1 VLGGLVAALLA
12 ENRRT
17 DSRWHGYLTF
27 LHEVFDSVRES
38 ALFWPLP
45 FLGAL
50 NATVG
55 LDFLISAAQAHRG
68 AAALLDELPELLAS
82 GGTASDPTQGAQP
95 IFDAEMHWAVTT
107 ALCRGILDPKSGLWQ
122 LLPGSELLKRGDSRT
137 ANVHLRRG
145 VPGGSLPASSV
156 EGGWSLV
163 ATRAVGAGEA
173 LVIDGKMGNLELL
186 VRGWAALE
194 ANGHGPVIPL
204 ASFGNGVL
212 EVAEV
217 LADAARDTQGGSKSH
232 DEAHV
237 RVGAKWHQWRCKE
250 ELRTPRI
257 SCDLD
262 SSAFPR
268 ALVICIAYSIR
279 LLELSAGP
287 VENADWSETSKG
299 VDVGTDSGFR
309 ELESGFDDTWKD
321 RVLHRAYGLIA
332 QGCESAEN
340 GTELRLC
347 SFLSIMV
354 ALVPRRPCAIHFLMP
369 PTRWSVA

>member
-1 VLGGLVAALLA
+1 
-12 ENRRT
+12 
-17 DSRWHGYLTF
+17 
-27 LHEVFDSVRES
+27 
-38 ALFWPLP
+38 
-45 FLGAL
+45 
-50 NATVG
+50 
-55 LDFLISAAQAHRG
+55 
-68 AAALLDELPELLAS
+68 
-82 GGTASDPTQGAQP
+82 
-95 IFDAEMHWAVTT
+95 
-107 ALCRGILDPKSGLWQ
+107 
-122 LLPGSELLKRGDSRT
+122 
-137 ANVHLRRG
+137 
-145 VPGGSLPASSV
+145 
-156 EGGWSLV
+156 V

-232 DEAHV
+232 DEAHL

-250 ELRTPRI
+250 ELRAPRI

-262 SSAFPR
+262 SSAFPQ
-268 ALVICIAYSIR
+268 ALVLCIAYSIR

-332 QGCESAEN
+332 QGCESAE
-340 GTELRLC
+340 TWYRA
-347 SFLSIMV
+347 
-354 ALVPRRPCAIHFLMP
+354 ALVQLPIDHGGAGPQEALRHSLSDAADSLERCVRRA
-369 PTRWSVA
+369 RRQAERRKWSAGL